1 MEEQEKE
8 MSFLDHLEIFRW
20 HLIRS
25 AGAILFFAVIAFVY
39 KDIVFDM
46 ILLGPKK
53 PDFPTYRAL
62 CSISN
67 FLGLN
72 EPFFFNSFCKLQNR

>member
-25 AGAILFFAVIAFVY
+25 RQIDA
-39 KDIVFDM
+39 
-46 ILLGPKK
+46 
-53 PDFPTYRAL
+53 
-62 CSISN
+62 
-67 FLGLN
+67 
-72 EPFFFNSFCKLQNR
+72 

>member
-25 AGAILFFAVIAFVY
+25 AGAIMFFAIIAFIF
-39 KDIVFDM
+39 KEIVFDI
-46 ILLGPKK
+46 ILVKRGRIKNSNKK
-53 PDFPTYRAL
+53 NTRSTNLYVHL
-62 CSISN
+62 LIKVSILKHN
-67 FLGLN
+67 PGA
-72 EPFFFNSFCKLQNR
+72 R